1 MIYSKIAKNTV
12 KNPLDTACSS
22 LLLALIVVSFCTA
35 SPGARGGEDARLV
48 DAAAARDHAA
58 VETLL
63 HEGADV
69 NAARADGATALL
81 FAAHWNDVALAELLL
96 RAGADV
102 NAADDH
108 GVTPLALAS
117 ENAGL
122 DMVEALLNAG
132 ADPDAAEVLS
142 GLTPLMTAVRTGNHG
157 VVGALLQH
165 GADVNAATYKT
176 HNTPAMWAVSGRD
189 TGMVRLLAGAGADLH
204 VSTAR
209 GLTLLMLAARNGDVE
224 MAEALLNAGVDPNAT
239 GSAGMHA
246 LPFAVVAGQAEFA
259 RFLLEQGADPD
270 GGLAGI
276 RALHAAAGNVRPWL
290 AEWNQQ
296 HALLRLPNGVRP
308 VERPALVDALLAS
321 GADPNARIAGPGVDQ
336 DYLAHPRRG
345 AFQTYSCGTGDLR
358 GATPL
363 WIAAREANG
372 NPRAEAVASGDV
384 DARLQVLRALLAAGA
399 DPAVVTDDGTTP
411 LMAAAGLGQ
420 CTNDYTLRRGRR
432 SRGAEAAVATLLDAG
447 ADINAVNEGDFAALH
462 GAAFRGLN
470 EVVGILVDRGADIDA
485 RDFRGRTPYRLAQG
499 SKQSFYF
506 QEYPETAEFIAGL
519 GADTA
524 IGLAGNV
531 QERLRDVAVEDE
543 ISPR

>member
-1 MIYSKIAKNTV
+1 MDKKFGR
-12 KNPLDTACSS
+12 PLLVLAAAS
-22 LLLALIVVSFCTA
+22 LCAAPL
-35 SPGARGGEDARLV
+35 GARGGDDPRIVAAAAEQ
-48 DAAAARDHAA
+48 DAAAVRSLLRD
-58 VETLL
+58 
-63 HEGADV
+63 GADV

-81 FAAHWNDVALAELLL
+81 YAAHWNDLALAELLL
-96 RAGADV
+96 RAGADP

-108 GVTPLALAS
+108 GVTPLARAS
-117 ENAGL
+117 ENASL
-122 DMVEALLNAG
+122 DMAELLLRAG

-142 GLTPLMTAVRTGNHG
+142 GLTPLMTAVRTGERA
-157 VVGALLQH
+157 VVGALLEH
-165 GADVNAATYKT
+165 GADVNAATLKT
-176 HNTPAMWAVSGRD
+176 RNTPLMWAVAGRD
-189 TGMVRLLAGAGADLH
+189 ADMARLLVGAGADLH

-209 GLTLLMLAARNGDVE
+209 GLTPLMLAARNGDVA
-224 MAEALLNAGVDPNAT
+224 MAETLLAAGVDVNAA

-246 LPFAVVAGQAEFA
+246 LPFAVVAGQAEYA
-259 RFLLEQGADPD
+259 RFLLDRGADPN
-270 GGLAGI
+270 GSLAGI

-296 HALLRLPNGVRP
+296 HALLGLPNRVRP
-308 VERPALVDALLAS
+308 AQRPALVAALLAS
-321 GADPNARIAGPGVDQ
+321 GADPNARISGTGVDQ
-336 DYLAHPRRG
+336 DYLATPRRG

-363 WIAAREANG
+363 WIAARAANG
-372 NPRAEAVASGDV
+372 NPRAESAAAGDV
-384 DARLQVLRALLAAGA
+384 DAALQVIRALLAAGA
-399 DPAVVTDDGTTP
+399 DHAVTTDDGTTP

-432 SRGAEAAVATLLDAG
+432 SRGAEAAVASLLDAG
-447 ADINAVNEGDFAALH
+447 ADIDAVNEGDFSALH

-470 EVVGILVDRGADIDA
+470 EVVGLLVERGADIDA
-485 RDFRGRTPYRLAQG
+485 RDFRGRTAYRLAQG

-506 QEYPETAEFIAGL
+506 QEYPDTAEFIAGL
-519 GADTA
+519 GADTT